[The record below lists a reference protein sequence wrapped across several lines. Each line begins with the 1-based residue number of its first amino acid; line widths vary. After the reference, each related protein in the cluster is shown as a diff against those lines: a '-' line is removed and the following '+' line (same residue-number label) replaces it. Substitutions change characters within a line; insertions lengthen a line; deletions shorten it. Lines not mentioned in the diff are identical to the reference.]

1 MQSKKRISVI
11 IDINDQKVVNEITE
25 AVSTLKNFRV
35 TQQQINLNNSGNYDI
50 LILEIGKEPKAK
62 LQLVQELKAAG
73 INRDI
78 FYTSSNKDPEI
89 LIEAI
94 RTGIKGFF
102 PQPIN
107 KDQVKTAMMEM
118 VREKEDKE
126 GTEGTHQGEIITVF
140 GSKGGVGTT
149 TLAANLAVSLATMES
164 SPTVALIDMKPIFGE
179 ISTFLNVDTHFSWV
193 DVINNISRLDT
204 TYLMSVL
211 TKHSSGVY
219 VLPSPVELSDDHA
232 NNPHPHALAT
242 LMRLMQT
249 IFDFIIVD
257 NGQSFDDTSREIMKT
272 SGAVL
277 LVCELSLPCIVN
289 VKRLMDTF
297 KKCGFPEEDKVGIVI
312 NRFVKN
318 SEISIKEAGK
328 SLNKKIMFSIPNEYA
343 IAINAIN
350 QGKTFSEIS
359 KGSEISKKYKEL
371 ANIFLASDKEKR
383 SKKKSFSLSSF
394 FNRS

>member
-1 MQSKKRISVI
+1 MQSQNKITVVM
-11 IDINDQKVVNEITE
+11 DIKDQKVANAINE
-25 AVSTLKNFRV
+25 AVSTLKNFAI
-35 TQQQINLNNSGNYDI
+35 TQQQINLKNSANYDI
-50 LILEIGKEPKAK
+50 LIIEIGDEPKAAF
-62 LQLVQELKAAG
+62 QLVQELKAAG
-73 INRDI
+73 INRDV

-107 KDQVKTAMMEM
+107 KDQVRNAMMEIM
-118 VREKEDKE
+118 REKEDKE
-126 GTEGTHQGEIITVF
+126 GVHQGEIITVF

-149 TLAANLAVSLATMES
+149 TVAANLAVSLATTEN

-179 ISTFLNVDTHFSWV
+179 ISMLLNVDTHFSWI
-193 DVINNISRLDT
+193 DVTNNISRLDT

-211 TKHSSGVY
+211 TKHSTGVY

-277 LVCELSLPCIVN
+277 LVSELSLPCIIN
-289 VKRLMDTF
+289 VKRLLDTF
-297 KKCGFPEEDKVGIVI
+297 KRCGFPEDEKIGIVL
-312 NRFVKN
+312 NRYEKN

-328 SLNKKIMFSIPNEYA
+328 SINKKIMFSIPNEYA

-350 QGKTFSEIS
+350 QGKPFCEWPHVT
-359 KGSEISKKYKEL
+359 EISKKYKEL
-371 ANIFLASDKEKR
+371 ANIFLVSNKEKR
-383 SKKKSFSLSSF
+383 LKKKSFSLSSF
-394 FNRS
+394 LNRS

>member
-1 MQSKKRISVI
+1 MQSQKEITVV
-11 IDINDQKVVNEITE
+11 IDIKDQKVAKEITE
-25 AVSTLKNFRV
+25 AVSTLKNFSI
-35 TQQQINLNNSGNYDI
+35 TQQQINLENSGNYDI
-50 LILEIGKEPKAK
+50 LFLEIGNGQKKE
-62 LQLVQELKAAG
+62 LQLVQELKASG
-73 INRDI
+73 INRDV

-107 KDQVKTAMMEM
+107 KDQVRNAMMEIM
-118 VREKEDKE
+118 REKEDKE
-126 GTEGTHQGEIITVF
+126 GVHQGEIITVF

-149 TLAANLAVSLATMES
+149 TLAANLAVSLATTEN

-179 ISTFLNVDTHFSWV
+179 ISMLLNVDTHFSWI
-193 DVINNISRLDT
+193 DVTNNISRLDT

-211 TKHSSGVY
+211 TKHSTGVY

-277 LVCELSLPCIVN
+277 LVSELSLPCIIN
-289 VKRLMDTF
+289 VKRLLDTF
-297 KKCGFPEEDKVGIVI
+297 KRCGFPEDEKIGIVL
-312 NRFVKN
+312 NRYEKN

-328 SLNKKIMFSIPNEYA
+328 SINKKIMFSIPNEYA

-350 QGKTFSEIS
+350 QGKPFCEWPHVT
-359 KGSEISKKYKEL
+359 EISKKYKEL
-371 ANIFLASDKEKR
+371 ANIFLVSDKEKR

-394 FNRS
+394 LNRS

>member
-1 MQSKKRISVI
+1 
-11 IDINDQKVVNEITE
+11 
-25 AVSTLKNFRV
+25 
-35 TQQQINLNNSGNYDI
+35 
-50 LILEIGKEPKAK
+50 
-62 LQLVQELKAAG
+62 
-73 INRDI
+73 
-78 FYTSSNKDPEI
+78 
-89 LIEAI
+89 
-94 RTGIKGFF
+94 
-102 PQPIN
+102 
-107 KDQVKTAMMEM
+107 
-118 VREKEDKE
+118 
-126 GTEGTHQGEIITVF
+126 VF

-179 ISTFLNVDTHFSWV
+179 ISMLLNVDTHFSWI
-193 DVINNISRLDT
+193 DVTNNISRLDT

-249 IFDFIIVD
+249 IFDFIVVD

-277 LVCELSLPCIVN
+277 IVCELSLPCIVN
-289 VKRLMDTF
+289 VKRLLDTF
-297 KKCGFPEEDKVGIVI
+297 KKCGFPEEDKVGIVV

-328 SLNKKIMFSIPNEYA
+328 SLNKEIMFNIPNEYA

-350 QGKTFSEIS
+350 QGKPFSEMAQ
-359 KGSEISKKYKEL
+359 GSEISKKYKEL

-383 SKKKSFSLSSF
+383 LKKKSFSLSTF

>member
-1 MQSKKRISVI
+1 MQSRKKITVV
-11 IDINDQKVVNEITE
+11 IDIKDQKVANAINE
-25 AVSTLKNFRV
+25 AVSTLKNFGI
-35 TQQQINLNNSGNYDI
+35 TQQQINLKNSANYDI
-50 LILEIGKEPKAK
+50 LILEIGNEPKAAF
-62 LQLVQELKAAG
+62 QLVQELKVSG
-73 INRDI
+73 INRDV

-107 KDQVKTAMMEM
+107 KDQVKSAMREIM
-118 VREKEDKE
+118 REKEDKE
-126 GTEGTHQGEIITVF
+126 GVHQGEIITVF

-179 ISTFLNVDTHFSWV
+179 ISMLLNVDTHFSWI
-193 DVINNISRLDT
+193 DVTNNISRLDT

-219 VLPSPVELSDDHA
+219 VLPSPIELSDDHA

-249 IFDFIIVD
+249 IFDFIVVD

-289 VKRLMDTF
+289 VKRLLDTF
-297 KKCGFPEEDKVGIVI
+297 KKCGFPEEDKVGIVV

-328 SLNKKIMFSIPNEYA
+328 SLNKEIMFNIPNEYA

-350 QGKTFSEIS
+350 QGKPFSETS
-359 KGSEISKKYKEL
+359 HGTEISKKYREL

-383 SKKKSFSLSSF
+383 LKKKSFSLSSF